1 MNQTKKQR
9 ILVVDDSPEN
19 LDILVSLLKN
29 DYMVAAARNGQKAL
43 QMAQKNPPDLILLD
57 IIMPEPDGY
66 EVCRQLKESE
76 ATRNI
81 PVMFITALSEALDEV
96 RAFSIGAVDFISKPF
111 QPIVVKAR
119 VNTQMNLKKKS
130 DMLEALAAIDGLT
143 HIYNRRKFDET
154 LDLEWRRRTRNQN
167 PLSLIMIDID
177 HFKLFNDNYGHAGGD
192 ECLKKVAEAL
202 KNALQRPGDF
212 IGRYGGEEFAVIIAD
227 SDADGAWHMAETLRQ
242 AVVDLNI
249 PHGYSPTGPH
259 VTVSL
264 GVATSRFP
272 ESGGSVEELI
282 DAADKMLFASKK
294 NGRNQVNRTAL

>member
-29 DYMVAAARNGQKAL
+29 DYMVAAARNSQKAL

-96 RAFSIGAVDFISKPF
+96 RAFSIGAVDFVSKPF

-249 PHGYSPTGPH
+249 PHEYSPTGPH

>member
-96 RAFSIGAVDFISKPF
+96 RAFSIGAVDFVSKPF

-143 HIYNRRKFDET
+143 HIYNRRKYDET

-282 DAADKMLFASKK
+282 DAADRMLFASKK

>member
-96 RAFSIGAVDFISKPF
+96 RAFSIGAVDFVSKPF

>member
-96 RAFSIGAVDFISKPF
+96 RAFSIGAVDFVSKPF

-282 DAADKMLFASKK
+282 YAADKMLFASKK